1 MANNKV
7 YKRLGQVLL
16 AMIGVGGAFV
26 VAVSVGAITL
36 PGTHSGTQSAQAR
49 DLVSLTAKRT
59 AANRQWATAACTSI
73 LSWKNEIHRDAANL
87 DLGFG
92 ALPRIQDAITATTRM
107 LSKIDKLG
115 LPPSVQNGQARA
127 DVERLRTDLQ
137 GRVREV
143 EDDARSVANGNIPAI
158 GTLLSDLKNDRA
170 VAPQM
175 VDRLR
180 QIVSVDLGL
189 SVVQIRACQQL
200 AGISS

>member
-1 MANNKV
+1 MPYNQV

-16 AMIGVGGAFV
+16 AMIGVGGALL

-49 DLVSLTAKRT
+49 DVVSVAAKRT
-59 AANRQWATAACTSI
+59 AANARWASATCTSI
-73 LSWKNEIHRDAANL
+73 LSWKDEIHRDAANL

-107 LSKIDKLG
+107 LNKLDKLG
-115 LPPSVQNGQARA
+115 LPPSVQTGQARA
-127 DVERLRTDLQ
+127 DAERLRSDLQ
-137 GRVREV
+137 ARVRQI
-143 EDDARSVANGNIPAI
+143 EDDARSVAGGNIAAI

-170 VAPQM
+170 AGPQM

-189 SVVQIRACQQL
+189 SLVHIRACQQL
-200 AGISS
+200 IGIPS